1 MNSQRLR
8 LLILC
13 EDELHQAF
21 VERLADRWDVGPRQR
36 KIKAAPHARG
46 SAAQFVVDNFVGFV
60 KSWRSQHDANVGG
73 LVVIDGDEHGL
84 ACRRQQ
90 LIAKLAEAGEPALD
104 RGDPRFAIV
113 IPCWHIET
121 WIAWLCGHRPVDEQ
135 ACYKPEDPR
144 GSEVG
149 RKIKKGEY
157 SARMA
162 VKSWIPAHG
171 DEAAQVPS
179 LTAARDELRR
189 LGVAV

>member
-13 EDELHQAF
+13 EDQLHQAF
-21 VERLADRWDVGPRQR
+21 VERLADRWEVGPRQR
-36 KIKAAPHARG
+36 KVKAAPHARG
-46 SAAQFVVDNFVGFV
+46 SAAQFVLDNFVGFV

-84 ACRRQQ
+84 ARRRQQ
-90 LIAKLAEAGEPALD
+90 LIAKLAEAGEPSLD
-104 RGDPRFAIV
+104 RGDPRFAIL

-135 ACYKPEDPR
+135 TCYKPEDPR

-149 RKIKKGEY
+149 RRIKRGEY

-162 VKSWIPAHG
+162 VKAWTPARG
-171 DEAAQVPS
+171 DEVEHVPS
-179 LTAARDELRR
+179 LDASRAELRR

>member
-1 MNSQRLR
+1 M
-8 LLILC
+8 
-13 EDELHQAF
+13 A
-21 VERLADRWDVGPRQR
+21 
-36 KIKAAPHARG
+36 
-46 SAAQFVVDNFVGFV
+46 
-60 KSWRSQHDANVGG
+60 
-73 LVVIDGDEHGL
+73 

-179 LTAARDELRR
+179 LAAARDELRR

>member
-1 MNSQRLR
+1 M
-8 LLILC
+8 
-13 EDELHQAF
+13 A
-21 VERLADRWDVGPRQR
+21 
-36 KIKAAPHARG
+36 
-46 SAAQFVVDNFVGFV
+46 
-60 KSWRSQHDANVGG
+60 
-73 LVVIDGDEHGL
+73 
-84 ACRRQQ
+84 ACRRQK

-179 LTAARDELRR
+179 LAAARDELRR